1 MNILDMVTRQKKTE
15 KSGNY
20 AAVLR
25 YVPQFGLTNKESDKL
40 DLAMVLER
48 QLVLDED
55 WKDGSNE
62 EQKELDLIHACVNIA
77 IVDELH
83 EDPNLTT
90 DKQERCAKLLTR
102 IILNSNSIRTETRRG
117 AGNYAL
123 ANNAFMKKIEELG
136 GFPKFFVNQSMDG
149 TEYLINGCIK
159 MSIATFDEDIPT
171 ILIGYSGSAN
181 LDGGIALLEDDE
193 NNRYAIA
200 NRFYNTDKYYR
211 VIKLK

>member
-1 MNILDMVTRQKKTE
+1 MNIRDLVKWQKKTE
-15 KSGNY
+15 NSGNY

-25 YVPQFGLTNKESDKL
+25 YAPKFGLTNNESDKL
-40 DLAMVLER
+40 DLAMVMER

-62 EQKELDLIHACVNIA
+62 EQKELDLIHACINIA
-77 IVDELH
+77 KVDELH
-83 EDPNLTT
+83 EDPNSTA

-102 IILNSNSIRTETRRG
+102 IILNSNQIRTGTRRS
-117 AGNYAL
+117 AGNYIL
-123 ANNAFMKKIEELG
+123 VNNAFIKKIEELG

-159 MSIATFDEDIPT
+159 MSVATFDEDTPT
-171 ILIGYSGSAN
+171 ALIGYSGSAN
-181 LDGGIALLEDDE
+181 VDGGIVVLEDE

-200 NRFYNTDKYYR
+200 NRFYDTDKYYR

>member
-1 MNILDMVTRQKKTE
+1 MNIRDLVKWQKKNE

-25 YVPQFGLTNKESDKL
+25 YAPKFGLTNNESDKL
-40 DLAMVLER
+40 DLALVMER
-48 QLVLDED
+48 QLILDED

-62 EQKELDLIHACVNIA
+62 EQKDLDLIHACINIA
-77 IVDELH
+77 KVDELH
-83 EDPNLTT
+83 EDPNSTT

-102 IILNSNSIRTETRRG
+102 IILNSNQIRTGTRRS
-117 AGNYAL
+117 AGNYVL
-123 ANNAFMKKIEELG
+123 VNNAFMKKIEELG

-159 MSIATFDEDIPT
+159 MNVATFDEDTPT
-171 ILIGYSGSAN
+171 ALIGYSGSAN
-181 LDGGIALLEDDE
+181 VDGGIVVLEDDE

-200 NRFYNTDKYYR
+200 NRFYDTDKYYR